1 MSSQKVSSIKVPK
14 FDKANYNLWKKKMTL
29 FLRASNPEYMDVL
42 AEGPHIPEK
51 EDPENPRHKI
61 PKPKSKRTAREK
73 ELVSLDVSL
82 QLILVDA
89 MDEYMS
95 HEIMVCESGK
105 HMWETIEL
113 LMEGTEDV
121 KENCLTF

>member
-14 FDKANYNLWKKKMTL
+14 FNKANYTLWKKKMTM

-42 AEGPHIPEK
+42 AEGPHLPEK

-61 PKPKSKRTAREK
+61 PKPRSEWTAREK
-73 ELVSLDVSL
+73 KLVSLDVGL

-89 MDEYMS
+89 IDEDMS
-95 HEIMVCESGK
+95 HQNYG
-105 HMWETIEL
+105 L
-113 LMEGTEDV
+113 
-121 KENCLTF
+121 